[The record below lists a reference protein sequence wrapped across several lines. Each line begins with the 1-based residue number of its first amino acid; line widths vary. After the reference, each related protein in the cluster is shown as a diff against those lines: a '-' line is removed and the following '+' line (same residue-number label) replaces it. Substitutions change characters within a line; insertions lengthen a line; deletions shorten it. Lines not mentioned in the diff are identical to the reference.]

1 MQNFRNLKVWHK
13 SHELT
18 VLVYRLTAAF
28 PKHELFGITSQ
39 LRRASSSIPANMA
52 EGCGRGSDA
61 DFKRFLLVAMGS
73 CNEVEYFLLLA
84 KDLDLLTLQDHGDLQ
99 KRIEEI
105 KRMLATLIQRL
116 GSK

>member
-18 VLVYRLTAAF
+18 VLVYRLTVAF

>member
-1 MQNFRNLKVWHK
+1 MQNFRNLKVWEK
-13 SHELT
+13 SHLLT
-18 VLVYRLTAAF
+18 LKVYRATATF

-39 LRRASSSIPANMA
+39 LRRANSSIPANMA

-61 DFKRFLLVAMGS
+61 DFKRFLLIAMGS

-84 KDLDLLTLQDHGDLQ
+84 KDLEMLPADHHAEMQ
-99 KRIEEI
+99 KNLEEI

-116 GSK
+116 SSK